1 MARGRKIVN
10 GESADKPIT
19 STEPSETK
27 QSPPRASLPALAIS
41 AAAQD
46 VDRDEVKVNNA
57 NLSELKNACDDALKR
72 VRPLCFHFL
81 SLSHTTLRVACRGMR
96 CLSCRVCVCACR
108 REQFLSRPDLFKQI
122 HLHTDVRLALGWAG
136 VFVAAGTAFYGWKV
150 DFEQSKPVMW
160 VGLVLC
166 VLSPPFRRVRPC
178 SLLGLCASRGCSCA
192 ATSC

>member
-1 MARGRKIVN
+1 MSRAVA
-10 GESADKPIT
+10 SAVCP
-19 STEPSETK
+19 
-27 QSPPRASLPALAIS
+27 
-41 AAAQD
+41 
-46 VDRDEVKVNNA
+46 VVC
-57 NLSELKNACDDALKR
+57 AC
-72 VRPLCFHFL
+72 VR
-81 SLSHTTLRVACRGMR
+81 
-96 CLSCRVCVCACR
+96 ACR

-166 VLSPPFRRVRPC
+166 VLSSPLCRVRAC